1 MSDYALTTAGVA
13 SIDTLPHI
21 QHTFVSGEAITA
33 GAPVYMNTT
42 TGRIYNSDA
51 NGSGTRQCMG
61 IASETALTSGVAI
74 TVVMQGFMSGWNF
87 GSATFGSAVFVSDTV
102 GAIADAAGTASI
114 YVGELLPVNGTT
126 LGTTADKALFVN
138 PSSGKALSALTAL
151 TDSSAGTAGATIAA
165 MAAPTD
171 TPASADALR
180 DDIATNL
187 LPVIRSNFASLT
199 AKINEIITASA

>member
-33 GAPVYMNTT
+33 GAPVYMNTS

-51 NGSGTRQCMG
+51 NGSGTRQCLG
-61 IASETALTSGVAI
+61 IASESALTSGVAV
-74 TVVMQGFMSGWNF
+74 TVIMQGFMSGWNF

-114 YVGELLPVNGTT
+114 YVGEILPINGTT
-126 LGTTADKALFVN
+126 LGTTADRALFVN

-151 TDSSAGTAGATIAA
+151 TDNTVGTADATLAA
-165 MAAPTD
+165 IPTLTD
-171 TPASADALR
+171 SPASADALR
-180 DDIATNL
+180 DDIVTNL
-187 LPVIRSNFASLT
+187 LPVIRNNFADLA
-199 AKINEIITASA
+199 AKVNEIITASA